1 MSSIN
6 LSSKNI
12 KDSQNIFFSFKEPSK
27 IISLDLS
34 NNNLTKIPDNLSHL
48 TNLEKLDLIN
58 NSLEDYEAIGRALSS
73 LPKLIDL
80 KIDLTTQE
88 NAFLIL
94 SQLPKLLLLNGKS
107 TSDEDED
114 KNLIDLNDTETDK
127 SSLKNEIPNFNS
139 VTNRITQI
147 LTQRNERTDEFYVEF
162 QGILKAQIDCINS
175 LDNNIPNYVYS
186 SFIQQA
192 KVEIYSYL
200 QNKILNMINTKV
212 DYLLINLLNEVNQY
226 IKKILGETVQIIRN
240 IYPKCEEIENNYK
253 NEINQRDIKINELS
267 KQIQYLNEKNNKNK
281 NNFVTEKNNTKIQT
295 NKNNNNNII
304 YPVTKN
310 NYDISE
316 RDKNPHEYNITNNDN
331 TNFSISYNDETKN
344 LLENFKSSNSNY
356 HPNEEIKKINN
367 NTNNNN
373 IQNMTFNNNKNITN
387 CMVIK
392 NNNNNII
399 TNDKNNNNSDKNKN
413 NNKKK
418 LSSSNNNSNKIS
430 AKKNI
435 SEISVIK
442 NNFNNNFLN
451 EPSLSYQPSISNLSQ
466 YSNIT
471 NAPPKDLKT
480 VIGPISRRDISIR
493 QLLEIINDIYNSKL
507 ENDKKLTNNRQQK
520 LTMEQ
525 FLYHYLNNKYGLKN
539 LVIEYASC
547 IIQGIKD
554 FSKKNSEI
562 LLFGKILRNEIE
574 EQEILI
580 IAKLKETIND
590 LLTIYYQNKYQY
602 KSKNDIENMVKK
614 CKIGLLNEEQWK
626 NIVAY
631 LFSENESDLNN
642 LMEKIQRY
650 IDRQNNSIENNQKY
664 GNSVS
669 YQKFIQLVIDY
680 QIKIRSIYL
689 KNFNHIFKTID
700 TDRDGII
707 SDYDFVKLVEIAN
720 VYNTREELEIKTQM
734 MVKELDKY
742 SNGTITYN
750 DIINLWNK
758 EMTYDQMTGENL
770 TLLDKLSME

>member
-1 MSSIN
+1 M
-6 LSSKNI
+6 
-12 KDSQNIFFSFKEPSK
+12 
-27 IISLDLS
+27 
-34 NNNLTKIPDNLSHL
+34 
-48 TNLEKLDLIN
+48 
-58 NSLEDYEAIGRALSS
+58 SS

-94 SQLPKLLLLNGKS
+94 SQLPKLLFLNGKS

-162 QGILKAQIDCINS
+162 QGILKSQIDCINS
-175 LDNNIPNYVYS
+175 LDNNIPNYVYT

-226 IKKILGETVQIIRN
+226 IKKILVETVQIIRN

-267 KQIQYLNEKNNKNK
+267 KQIQYLNEKNNKN
-281 NNFVTEKNNTKIQT
+281 NFIIEKNNTKIQT

-316 RDKNPHEYNITNNDN
+316 RDKNPYEYNITNNDN

-356 HPNEEIKKINN
+356 EPNEEIKKKNN

-435 SEISVIK
+435 SEISIIK

-466 YSNIT
+466 YSNLT

-507 ENDKKLTNNRQQK
+507 ENDKKLENNRQQK

-580 IAKLKETIND
+580 IVKLKETIND
-590 LLTIYYQNKYQY
+590 LLTIYYQNKFQY

-642 LMEKIQRY
+642 LMEKIQKY

-720 VYNTREELEIKTQM
+720 VYNTREELEIKTQTM
-734 MVKELDKY
+734 IKELDKY

-758 EMTYDQMTGENL
+758 EMTYDQITGENL

>member
-58 NSLEDYEAIGRALSS
+58 NYFEDYEAIGHALSS

-94 SQLPKLLLLNGKS
+94 SQLPKLLFLNGKS

-114 KNLIDLNDTETDK
+114 KNQIDLNDTETDK
-127 SSLKNEIPNFNS
+127 ASLKNEIPNFNS

-162 QGILKAQIDCINS
+162 QGILKTQIDCINS
-175 LDNNIPNYVYS
+175 LENNIPNYVYTS
-186 SFIQQA
+186 YIQQA

-253 NEINQRDIKINELS
+253 NEINQRDIKIDELS
-267 KQIQYLNEKNNKNK
+267 KQIQYLNEANNKNTNPNIFANE
-281 NNFVTEKNNTKIQT
+281 NNNKKTPTNINNNI
-295 NKNNNNNII
+295 NNNNPFNNNPFEKAEREKSPQEFNI
-304 YPVTKN
+304 V
-310 NYDISE
+310 
-316 RDKNPHEYNITNNDN
+316 NNDN
-331 TNFSISYNDETKN
+331 SNFSISYNDETKKI
-344 LLENFKSSNSNY
+344 LDNFRASNSNY
-356 HPNEEIKKINN
+356 NPKKKEENQIIKKI
-367 NTNNNN
+367 TNNNSSN
-373 IQNMTFNNNKNITN
+373 NLQNMTFNNNKNIIANYKTEN
-387 CMVIK
+387 NIINNNK
-392 NNNNNII
+392 NSINNHSYNNNII
-399 TNDKNNNNSDKNKN
+399 S
-413 NNKKK
+413 
-418 LSSSNNNSNKIS
+418 NSNRVS
-430 AKKNI
+430 AKKNL

-442 NNFNNNFLN
+442 NNFNTNYIN
-451 EPSLSYQPSISNLSQ
+451 EPSLSYQPSLSNISQL
-466 YSNIT
+466 SNIT
-471 NAPPKDLKT
+471 NAPPKDLKI
-480 VIGPISRRDISIR
+480 VVGPISKREMTLR

-507 ENDKKLTNNRQQK
+507 ENDKKLVNNRQQK

-580 IAKLKETIND
+580 VAKLKETINE
-590 LLTIYYQNKYQY
+590 LLYVYYQNKFQY
-602 KSKNDIENMVKK
+602 KSKKDIENMVKK
-614 CKIGLLNEEQWK
+614 CKTGLLNEEQWK
-626 NIVAY
+626 NTINY
-631 LFSENESDLNN
+631 LFSDNENDLNS

-650 IDRQNNSIENNQKY
+650 IDRQNISTGNNQKY
-664 GNSVS
+664 GNGNSIS

-689 KNFNHIFKTID
+689 KNFNQIFKSID
-700 TDRDGII
+700 TDHDGII

-720 VYNTREELEIKTQM
+720 VYNTREELELKTQM
-734 MVKELDKY
+734 MIKELDKY
-742 SNGTITYN
+742 STGTIIYN

-758 EMTYDQMTGENL
+758 EMTFDQITGENL
-770 TLLDKLSME
+770 SLLDKLSME

>member
-392 NNNNNII
+392 NNNNII

-758 EMTYDQMTGENL
+758 EMTYYQMT
-770 TLLDKLSME
+770 